1 MAKGETKEIIKWNF
15 VSKEDVNN
23 NNNSNKNITTTN
35 NNNTKSYTVREART
49 MIMVTMNPND
59 KRSMLALGHGDPSI
73 FPCFRTCRN
82 AEDAVVEAI
91 QSGNFNS
98 YATATGLLPARKA
111 VAEYLSYDLPYTLSA
126 SGVFLTVGCTQAID
140 VTLSMLSR
148 PGANI
153 LLPRP
158 GYPYY
163 EIRSAYIGLEAR
175 HFDLVPENGWE
186 VDLNSVEAQADSN
199 TVAMVLINPGNPC
212 GNVFTYNHLQKVAEI
227 ARKLGI
233 MIISDEVYGQLTFGN
248 NPFVPMGE
256 FASIVPVITLGSLSK
271 RWIVPG
277 WRLGWL
283 VVNDTQGILLKS
295 GVVERIEQIMNKSPD
310 PVSFIQ
316 AALPKILKR
325 TDENFFTK
333 IIDILRCDANICYE
347 KIKEIPALSCPYK
360 ADGAMF
366 MMVKLEM
373 SLLEGIE
380 DDMDFCIK
388 LAKEENMIILPGVT
402 VGFRNWLRIT
412 FALEPSALEEG
423 LERLKA
429 FCTRHAISPCLN

>member
-15 VSKEDVNN
+15 IGNEEDVNN
-23 NNNSNKNITTTN
+23 NNNNSNSIITTN
-35 NNNTKSYTVREART
+35 NSNNNNNMKSYTIREART
-49 MIMVTMNPND
+49 MIMETMNPND

-82 AEDAVVEAI
+82 AEDAVVEVLRSVIAL
-91 QSGNFNS
+91 STVNLFKR
-98 YATATGLLPARKA
+98 PAHVKILNRA

-186 VDLNSVEAQADSN
+186 IDVNSLEAQADSN

-212 GNVFTYNHLQKVAEI
+212 GNVFTYKHLQKVAEV

-233 MIISDEVYGQLTFGN
+233 MVISDEVYGQLTFGN

-295 GVVERIEQIMNKSPD
+295 GVVERIDQMMNKSPD

-316 AALPKILKR
+316 AALPKILKW
-325 TDENFFTK
+325 TDEKFFTK
-333 IIDILRCDANICYE
+333 IIDMLRYDANICYE
-347 KIKEIPALSCPYK
+347 KLKEIPALSCPYK

-366 MMVKLEM
+366 MMV
-373 SLLEGIE
+373 
-380 DDMDFCIK
+380 
-388 LAKEENMIILPGVT
+388 
-402 VGFRNWLRIT
+402 R
-412 FALEPSALEEG
+412 
-423 LERLKA
+423 
-429 FCTRHAISPCLN
+429 